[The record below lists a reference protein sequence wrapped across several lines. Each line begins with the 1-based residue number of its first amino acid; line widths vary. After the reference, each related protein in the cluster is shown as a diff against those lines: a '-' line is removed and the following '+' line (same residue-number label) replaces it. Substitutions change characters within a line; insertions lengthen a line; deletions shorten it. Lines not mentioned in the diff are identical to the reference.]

1 MSTKA
6 QISANRQ
13 NAQKSTG
20 PQTDEGKA
28 VVSQNAVRHGLFA
41 AEAVISVEDP
51 ADYELYRDKYLAEML
66 PVGMVESMLAERI
79 VSLAWR
85 LQRAERI
92 QNEVFDDMI
101 ERNVTDPSAIRSR
114 KDHCY
119 REGISSDDPRFASDH
134 LALGRIATRDWG
146 YCRTLDRLLLYER
159 RIENS
164 LYKTINRLKQ
174 YQVIRQIQRDEAGK
188 QESARAIP
196 KACGFE
202 AATRAP
208 ADKFS
213 DLKKQSQFAA
223 AHLVAKPLMKED
235 YSNSPAGGD
244 ENKAKQACPFSKF
257 RAGSEQRRMEPISHS
272 SAG

>member
-1 MSTKA
+1 M
-6 QISANRQ
+6 N
-13 NAQKSTG
+13 
-20 PQTDEGKA
+20 
-28 VVSQNAVRHGLFA
+28 
-41 AEAVISVEDP
+41 
-51 ADYELYRDKYLAEML
+51 
-66 PVGMVESMLAERI
+66 
-79 VSLAWR
+79 
-85 LQRAERI
+85 
-92 QNEVFDDMI
+92 
-101 ERNVTDPSAIRSR
+101 
-114 KDHCY
+114 
-119 REGISSDDPRFASDH
+119 
-134 LALGRIATRDWG
+134 
-146 YCRTLDRLLLYER
+146 
-159 RIENS
+159 

-196 KACGFE
+196 KACVFE

-235 YSNSPAGGD
+235 YSNSPASGD